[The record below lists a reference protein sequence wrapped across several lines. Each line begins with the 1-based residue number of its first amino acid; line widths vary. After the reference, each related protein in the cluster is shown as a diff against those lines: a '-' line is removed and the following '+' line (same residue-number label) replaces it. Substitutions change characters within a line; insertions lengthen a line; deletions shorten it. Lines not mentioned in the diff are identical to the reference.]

1 MLFEVVLV
9 EIIFCSA
16 EKLREFSTTI
26 FPLLLLWR
34 DKVRLVHVHARELTY
49 LFVQCNPK
57 CQIPRVISIK
67 VTVVHRPIF
76 PGSMRIVVRSRGSL
90 PRLHWNLRT
99 TVKLSYWVSEVDGF
113 DVLVDLLLS
122 KQHITVIF
130 LNVCEENSY
139 DCEAIKFLEDLCCA
153 RNIIR
158 QDIGRCRGQT
168 TSKLLKFIS
177 DDKAVERLCPGC
189 YLVCRH
195 EHAVVLA
202 DADYGYWCSINELMF
217 SATVQVEVTN
227 KDQSHHDCKNNL
239 ALSVVHTLPGASDED
254 WVEPCTFH
262 TKGGALKVEETF
274 LTAVADDVMTQGSRF
289 LLGFFG
295 DALSILPD
303 FLQMTNAQVG
313 ENIFVPWF
321 IKEFNE
327 SGAMVGRRV
336 PCPFPLMAFVFGPH
350 GGYTC
355 PDLRDAPHWESMSQ
369 ISHMRVAPP
378 VDQHNNVILD
388 TVDATE
394 FIRKLGSA
402 RSAWRGVEAI
412 LDDTSKHAT
421 VACELQKVFQMDAEE
436 MPAVAGADATFMS
449 WTPTDWDQGHPLRE
463 MAWPTSALDNEV
475 PWAQAN
481 QRLGNIKMK
490 HCATPWAGSYAT
502 PPEMDREGGTPWSWT
517 RSGKGGPGNR

>member
-1 MLFEVVLV
+1 MGPPTTAPCKKRKEAPGASTQKRPPPPHWQPRCAPSPSPAPSRFPARDRSPPDVPKPQFKHTDLRARGGDRSGGHSAGRNGGHSAHRSGGDAPGDDEEGEEEEEQQEQEQEEEKEGAEEGADEVLN
-9 EIIFCSA
+9 IA
-16 EKLREFSTTI
+16 
-26 FPLLLLWR
+26 P
-34 DKVRLVHVHARELTY
+34 AA
-49 LFVQCNPK
+49 
-57 CQIPRVISIK
+57 
-67 VTVVHRPIF
+67 
-76 PGSMRIVVRSRGSL
+76 
-90 PRLHWNLRT
+90 WNLRT
-99 TVKLSYWVSEVDGF
+99 TIKLSYWYSEVDGF

-295 DALSILPD
+295 DALSILPE

-355 PDLRDAPHWESMSQ
+355 PDLRDAPHWESMTQ
-369 ISHMRVAPP
+369 VSHMRVAPP

-436 MPAVAGADATFMS
+436 MPAVAGTDATFMS
-449 WTPTDWDQGHPLRE
+449 WTPIDWDQGNPLRG
-463 MAWPTSALDNEV
+463 MS
-475 PWAQAN
+475 
-481 QRLGNIKMK
+481 
-490 HCATPWAGSYAT
+490 
-502 PPEMDREGGTPWSWT
+502 
-517 RSGKGGPGNR
+517 